1 MPSMTLADGKKLDN
15 ILSVSTAAS
24 NKYLFHFNSF
34 NSLTQWTA
42 GIRLAVYEH
51 TSLQEAYTGALIAGK
66 GKQLNNIRTL
76 LDRQRAKYEDWVRV
90 RFGAGTPWR
99 RCWCVVNPPDE
110 KEYAKLQKTH
120 KNDAYAR
127 STTILKGDV
136 KFYESKKIG
145 KKTRPIATVTDAYS
159 CYAIYPQSK
168 QLIDQ
173 STLVKV
179 EGKITVHSKPE
190 QTTEGFV
197 FIMPESRPAI
207 TGFEIMLQF
216 LFPVFDTFALY
227 GRPNKLVADVLDTR
241 GLMFAM
247 PPDRRYGYLEMWD
260 VVSLIH
266 TEGSD
271 GWTERQWRK
280 QLKDLTSKR
289 MATMPRTRSRAST
302 AATRRNTLQ
311 GRTQLPLS
319 RSGTLR
325 FEEPGS
331 VHSQPSTRQPS
342 PTLAEGVEPQAPQRV
357 DSAPPTSTFAT
368 PRHQRSASEQ
378 VNGYKQSPSSLAR
391 LESANEYSNGF
402 VNGTSKPVDEPENSG
417 PPSPNSAE
425 SQFEPHDLPE
435 VQMPPTAPPQGPV
448 ASPPTFAHAPGQKPP
463 VHVQHPGTKPNANM
477 DSATLHQLADATN
490 MPIPAGIAV
499 ASAAAAWKGQDTSNG
514 ASNGSIESESYQN
527 NGATHLYAQ
536 GAYNSYSGYPGNRL
550 STIPA
555 SPFVEHEQ
563 FVGSPATY
571 QPAGPPV
578 PEHVEL
584 PQHQNN
590 NEYAQNARLESDG
603 SQVQRKPVPGRS
615 LPLPGD
621 DTRSTRS
628 TTSSTLDSLRNDIV
642 DPEALDRLEYHDP
655 ALLRQASQS
664 SSRYS
669 HDDAMSTSTPDY
681 ASTTSEEAQPQRS
694 DRRMPDRPRSGMLKF
709 VGNPDLNPNPELVGD
724 AHYKPAAKPLE
735 VTSDIPTI
743 DFGPTY
749 LLDPN
754 AKRPGTSG
762 TMTQG
767 MQDGTFSQSKE
778 NLALS
783 SNEQKRQSY
792 SGRTTPTMHM
802 RTTSGSP
809 QILDNR
815 SVAWQPGMVS
825 QPQSHNQKLE
835 AEDWVAQ
842 RAAAHSLVMTPPTYP
857 HARSKSRTPPISRTH
872 SGDWSHYITSDNS
885 PARPPSR
892 PLSRPLSRGAGQ
904 LLEQR
909 PTSVLVDKRPTSLSA
924 REQEQVAR
932 ITNTPLIDLS
942 QNPKKEQR
950 PSSAGLTAYIDY
962 REKEKAAAKANR
974 STSAMQTE
982 IDRRMMAAQQRQMME
997 MQHMGQQGQIGQAMT
1012 MTPGGY
1018 MTPNMM
1024 ATPQGYPQ
1032 AYAYSTPG
1040 QMQQTYQQQGY
1051 FPQQSI
1057 MTPMPGS
1064 MPGGWGTP
1072 SPQSM
1077 PAQYFMQQP
1086 QQQYQQQPAT
1096 QPYGASFDQAQA
1108 AARFAHQQGQQ
1119 RRQH

>member
-1 MPSMTLADGKKLDN
+1 MTLADGKKLDN

-99 RCWCVVNPPDE
+99 RCWCVVSPPDE
-110 KEYAKLQKTH
+110 KELAKLQKIQ
-120 KNDAYAR
+120 KKKDVYNR
-127 STTILKGDV
+127 STTVLKGDI
-136 KFYESKKIG
+136 KLYDSKKVG
-145 KKTRPIATVTDAYS
+145 KRTRPIATITDAYS

-179 EGKITVHSKPE
+179 EGRITVHSKPE

-216 LFPVFDTFALY
+216 LFPVYDTFALY

-266 TEGSD
+266 TEGSS

-280 QLKDLTSKR
+280 HLKDLTSQR
-289 MATMPRTRSRAST
+289 MATLPRTRSRTST
-302 AATRRNTLQ
+302 VGTRRNTLQ
-311 GRTQLPLS
+311 GRTNVPLS

-325 FEEPGS
+325 FEEPSS

-342 PTLAEGVEPQAPQRV
+342 PTLVEGVEPQAPRRV
-357 DSAPPTSTFAT
+357 DSAPSAAASAT
-368 PRHQRSASEQ
+368 PRHQRSVSEQINGCKQPPSRLTRLESVEDLSNGQ
-378 VNGYKQSPSSLAR
+378 VNGKSRPI
-391 LESANEYSNGF
+391 
-402 VNGTSKPVDEPENSG
+402 DEPESSE
-417 PPSPNSAE
+417 PPSPDSVEELHN
-425 SQFEPHDLPE
+425 LPE
-435 VQMPPTAPPQGPV
+435 VQIAPTAPPQGPV

-463 VHVQHPGTKPNANM
+463 VPVQHPGMKPNANI
-477 DSATLHQLADATN
+477 DHATLHQLADATN
-490 MPIPAGIAV
+490 TAIPGIAV
-499 ASAAAAWKGQDTSNG
+499 AGAAAAWKGQDGSSGARNG
-514 ASNGSIESESYQN
+514 NAERENYQN
-527 NGATHLYAQ
+527 DNANHLHAQ

-550 STIPA
+550 ATIPA
-555 SPFVEHEQ
+555 SPYVEEDQ
-563 FVGSPATY
+563 FVGPPATY
-571 QPAGPPV
+571 QPSGPPV
-578 PEHVEL
+578 PEHAEL
-584 PQHQNN
+584 PQRQNY
-590 NEYAQNARLESDG
+590 NEYAQVVYEESEG
-603 SQVQRKPVPGRS
+603 SQIQRKPVPGRS
-615 LPLPGD
+615 LPLRGD
-621 DTRSTRS
+621 DTRSTHS
-628 TTSSTLDSLRNDIV
+628 TTSSTLDSLRNDII
-642 DPEALDRLEYHDP
+642 DPEALDRLEYTDP
-655 ALLRQASQS
+655 ALLRQASLA

-669 HDDAMSTSTPDY
+669 RDDAMSTSTPDY
-681 ASTTSEEAQPQRS
+681 ASTTSEEAQPQQPA
-694 DRRMPDRPRSGMLKF
+694 RRNADRPRSGMLKF
-709 VGNPDLNPNPELVGD
+709 VGNPDLNPKPEVVVGD
-724 AHYKPAAKPLE
+724 AYYKPAAKPLE
-735 VTSDIPTI
+735 VTSDMPAI

-749 LLDPN
+749 LLDPS

-767 MQDGTFSQSKE
+767 IHDGSFSQSKE
-778 NLALS
+778 NVALS
-783 SNEQKRQSY
+783 LNEQKRQSY
-792 SGRTTPTMHM
+792 SGRTTPTMSMHM
-802 RTTSGSP
+802 RAVSGSP
-809 QILDNR
+809 QISDNR
-815 SVAWQPGMVS
+815 SVAWQPGMVA
-825 QPQSHNQKLE
+825 QPHPNNQKVE
-835 AEDWVAQ
+835 AEEWVAQ
-842 RAAAHSLVMTPPTYP
+842 RAAIPGQAMTPPAYA
-857 HARSKSRTPPISRTH
+857 HARTKSHSPPISRTH
-872 SGDWSHYITSDNS
+872 SGDWSQPFGVENS

-909 PTSVLVDKRPTSLSA
+909 PTSLLVDKRPTNLSA

-932 ITNTPLIDLS
+932 ITNTPLIDIS
-942 QNPKKEQR
+942 KKPKKEQR

-962 REKEKAAAKANR
+962 REKEKAAAKANH
-974 STSAMQTE
+974 STSAMQKE

-997 MQHMGQQGQIGQAMT
+997 MQQQMGQQAQIGQAMA

-1018 MTPNMM
+1018 ATPNMM
-1024 ATPQGYPQ
+1024 AAPQGYPQ

-1040 QMQQTYQQQGY
+1040 QLQQTYQQQGY
-1051 FPQQSI
+1051 FPQQGM
-1057 MTPMPGS
+1057 MTPVPGPMPS
-1064 MPGGWGTP
+1064 GWGAP

-1086 QQQYQQQPAT
+1086 QQPQQQQPAT

-1108 AARFAHQQGQQ
+1108 AARYAHQQGQQ
-1119 RRQH
+1119 RRQY